1 MQLTETVK
9 VGHGGTHSTQLSI
22 KISSKSATW
31 FGALQ
36 FKIQP
41 RSRKA
46 GKHSEEN
53 NDNKFR
59 KITYKM
65 MSERTGLNSTK
76 REIIEDTSLSIWK
89 SQFWKDRN
97 VPVSHIFYESLKRK
111 WLNPQ

>member
-59 KITYKM
+59 KHHLQDDEWKNWVK
-65 MSERTGLNSTK
+65 LN
-76 REIIEDTSLSIWK
+76 
-89 SQFWKDRN
+89 
-97 VPVSHIFYESLKRK
+97 
-111 WLNPQ
+111 